1 MRLALITAYKFYKK
15 EQQMKKKKSEI
26 LERFLTKY

>member
-1 MRLALITAYKFYKK
+1 MSFVLITAYKFYKK

-26 LERFLTKY
+26 LKRFLTKY